1 MNNVK
6 VHGGIELLGANTE
19 VQNLGLEKLSDD
31 PVNPNSGRIWLDDEN
46 RIAYRDS
53 AVGGNGRIRRIAHDS
68 DIELLKESIALKDN
82 RTDTYLSFTNITNED
97 MFFGQPIYSANNLE
111 ADFADASN
119 TNKKKVIGLVSDNI
133 VLSNRGSG
141 HLLTAGLLTGTI
153 EQWEFVTGMV
163 GGLVPDT
170 KYFLDITPG
179 KMTMSPPTDDGQYIC
194 LLGTAVTQ
202 TIFMIRIERSIR
214 I

>member
-1 MNNVK
+1 MSNVK

-19 VQNLGLEKLSDD
+19 VQNLGLEKRSSD
-31 PVNPNSGRIWLDDEN
+31 PINPNPGRFWLDSEN
-46 RIAYRDS
+46 RLSYKDGEI
-53 AVGGNGRIRRIAHDS
+53 GGNGRIRKIANDT
-68 DIELLKESIALKDN
+68 DIQALKDSIALKDN
-82 RTDTYLSFTNITNED
+82 RTDTYLSFTNVTNED

>member
-1 MNNVK
+1 MLIIKISIILGVILLSIGGILLYKYMQVKNAIVK
-6 VHGGIELLGANTE
+6 VE
-19 VQNLGLEKLSDD
+19 
-31 PVNPNSGRIWLDDEN
+31 
-46 RIAYRDS
+46 
-53 AVGGNGRIRRIAHDS
+53 
-68 DIELLKESIALKDN
+68 LKD
-82 RTDTYLSFTNITNED
+82 
-97 MFFGQPIYSANNLE
+97 NLE